1 MLSPANR
8 LGPKLILTTLAF
20 LLVLAIATAL
30 LVTQGFRQTQND
42 ATRRSSEGLEVQG
55 RDALLKLTQN
65 EANLSTNLFHQAV
78 ITANQGA
85 QYFASMA
92 ELGGSTRWDSEKNL
106 SLGSTGGLYDLRPER
121 LSDLWLPN
129 YLPGINPG
137 LERGLRDSAN
147 LDALVPSLLSE
158 NPDFVSI
165 YHINDWGMTRYYPPV
180 GIYEATQPDISVAD
194 QPFYG
199 PVTPEYNPERKTIWT
214 APYIDP
220 AGAGMIVSAVAPIY
234 QGDEFRGILG
244 VDITLKRLIDHLNSL
259 KPVENGS
266 GYAFLIDRNNRLI
279 AAPPRSL
286 GEMMGL
292 PLSNSMSITETV
304 GLNLKLSTNSEF
316 RDVLKSM
323 QEGGDGTTRITI
335 GGQPSFVSYAPL
347 PSIGWSLGIVAPVSE
362 VIGESTKVEAAIRS
376 GTDETVQTTLLMMM
390 LFFSLALIG
399 TISIS
404 RRMTQ
409 PIAALVAG
417 TRAVAAGNLDVT
429 IPVHSRDELGL
440 LAQSFNQ
447 MTAELA
453 AHRRQMETWSQTL
466 EQTVRERTA
475 DLAEAMQ
482 AAQEA
487 RAAAEQANEL
497 KTQFLAN
504 MSHELRTPLNSIINF
519 TRILM
524 VGMRGPVTDSQADYL
539 NRVRN
544 SGEHLLG
551 LINDILDLSKI
562 EAGKME
568 LFKEP
573 INIGDVIHSVMSSA
587 AGLTKGKPI
596 ELQHEVEPN
605 LPTIEVDRTRIRQVL
620 LNLLSNAAKFTDE
633 GTITVR
639 VTRQDSQVLISVRDT
654 GIGIAPEHQSLIFEE
669 FRQVEGDS
677 NRRYEGTG
685 LGLAICR
692 RLIELHNG
700 RIWLESEAGV
710 GSTFFFTLP
719 FQLVP
724 EQPVPVAPGV
734 LSHLRGAKILVIDDD
749 PAAIEIVMTYLG
761 RDGHAITGVSDS
773 RYAVEEARRL
783 KPDAIILDVLMPHK
797 DGWEVLGALKSDPD
811 LKQVPVVLYSIM
823 EEQKLGF
830 YLGASA
836 YLTKPIDEEQ
846 LRSTVAQL
854 VSQDSTILVIDDD
867 PDALEIVTAQL
878 RQLDGHTVLTA
889 NGGRAGLELIASQ
902 RPDLIILDLMMPEID
917 GFAVLQQLE
926 ANEATRAIPVVVL
939 TAKDLT
945 NQEHEFLNQRVSSL
959 LTKGFTSSGQL
970 LEKVAELLGT
980 VAEYPADS

>member
-8 LGPKLILTTLAF
+8 LGPKLILTTLVF
-20 LLVLAIATAL
+20 LLLLAIATAL

-42 ATRRSSEGLEVQG
+42 ATRRSSEGLEAQG

-65 EANLSTNLFHQAV
+65 EASLSTNLFHQAV
-78 ITANQGA
+78 ITANQA
-85 QYFASMA
+85 ADYFVSMA
-92 ELGGSTRWDSEKNL
+92 ELGGGVQWDTQKNL
-106 SLGSTGGLYDLRPER
+106 SRGSTGIMHDLRPER
-121 LSDLWLPN
+121 RSDLWLPN
-129 YLPGINPG
+129 YIPTINPG
-137 LERGLRDSAN
+137 LERGIRDSAN
-147 LDALVPSLLSE
+147 LDALVPSLLAE

-180 GIYEATQPDISVAD
+180 NIYDVTQPDISVAD
-194 QPFYG
+194 LPFYR

-214 APYIDP
+214 VPYIDP
-220 AGAGMIVSAVAPIY
+220 AGQGMMVSAVAPIY

-244 VDITLKRLIDHLNSL
+244 VDITLKRLIDHLNSIR
-259 KPVENGS
+259 PVQNGS
-266 GYAFLIDRNNRLI
+266 GYAFLVDQNGRLI
-279 AAPPRSL
+279 AAPPRAI
-286 GEMMGL
+286 GEMMGQ
-292 PLSNSMSITETV
+292 PLSDSMSITETL
-304 GLNLKLSTNSEF
+304 GLDLKQSENGGF
-316 RDVLKSM
+316 RGVLKSM
-323 QEGGDGTTRITI
+323 QRGDEGINSIVI
-335 GGQPSFVSYAPL
+335 GGRPSFISYAPL
-347 PSIGWSLGIVAPVSE
+347 PSIGWSLGIVSPVSE
-362 VIGESTKVEAAIRS
+362 VIAESTKVEAAIRV
-376 GTDETVQTTLLMMM
+376 GTDETVQITLLTMV
-390 LFFSLALIG
+390 LFFSLAVLGSIF
-399 TISIS
+399 IS

-429 IPVHSRDELGL
+429 IPVRSRDELGM

-453 AHRRQMETWSQTL
+453 THRRQMETWSQTL

-475 DLAEAMQ
+475 DLATAMQ
-482 AAQEA
+482 EAQEA
-487 RAAAEQANEL
+487 RATAEQANEL

-524 VGMRGPVTDSQADYL
+524 VGMRGPVTESQADYL
-539 NRVRN
+539 NRVRS

-573 INIGDVIHSVMSSA
+573 ISIGDVVNSVMSSA

-596 ELQHEVEPN
+596 ELRHEVEPD

-633 GTITVR
+633 GEISVR
-639 VTRQDSQVLISVRDT
+639 VKQHNGQLLISVHDT
-654 GIGIAPEHQSLIFEE
+654 GIGIAPEHLALIFEE

-692 RLIELHNG
+692 RLIELHGG
-700 RIWLESEAGV
+700 RIWVESQMDV
-710 GSTFFFTLP
+710 GSSFFFTLP
-719 FQLVP
+719 FQYVP
-724 EQPVPVAPGV
+724 EQLPMPTAPVA
-734 LSHLRGAKILVIDDD
+734 LTHLRGAKILVIDDD
-749 PAAIEIVMTYLG
+749 PAAIEIVMTYLS
-761 RDGHAITGVSDS
+761 RDGHTISGVSDS
-773 RYAVEEARRL
+773 RRALEEARRL

-797 DGWEVLGALKSDPD
+797 DGWEVLGALKADPE

-830 YLGASA
+830 YLGANA

-854 VSQDSTILVIDDD
+854 VSHDSTILAIDDD
-867 PDALEIVTAQL
+867 PDALEIITTQL
-878 RQLDGHTVLTA
+878 KLLGRHTVLTA
-889 NGGRAGLELIASQ
+889 SGGRAALELIAERQ
-902 RPDLIILDLMMPEID
+902 PDLIILDLMMPE
-917 GFAVLQQLE
+917 
-926 ANEATRAIPVVVL
+926 
-939 TAKDLT
+939 
-945 NQEHEFLNQRVSSL
+945 
-959 LTKGFTSSGQL
+959 
-970 LEKVAELLGT
+970 
-980 VAEYPADS
+980 

>member
-8 LGPKLILTTLAF
+8 LGPKLILTTLIF

-42 ATRRSSEGLEVQG
+42 ATRRSSEGLEAQG

-78 ITANQGA
+78 ITANQAA
-85 QYFASMA
+85 QYFVSMA
-92 ELGGSTRWDSEKNL
+92 ELGGSVQWDTQQNL
-106 SLGSTGGLYDLRPER
+106 SRGATGIMHDLRPER
-121 LSDLWLPN
+121 RSDLWLPN
-129 YLPGINPG
+129 YITNINPG
-137 LERGLRDSAN
+137 LERGIRDSAN
-147 LDALVPSLLSE
+147 LDALVPSLLAE

-180 GIYEATQPDISVAD
+180 NIYEVTQPDISVAD
-194 QPFYG
+194 LPFYR

-214 APYIDP
+214 VPYIDP
-220 AGAGMIVSAVAPIY
+220 AGQGMMVSAVAPIY

-244 VDITLKRLIDHLNSL
+244 VDITLKRLIDHLNAV
-259 KPVENGS
+259 KPVQSGS
-266 GYAFLIDRNNRLI
+266 GYAFLVDQQGRLI
-279 AAPPRSL
+279 AAPPHAI
-286 GEMMGL
+286 GEMMGK
-292 PLSNSMSITETV
+292 PLSDSMTITETL
-304 GLNLKLSTNSEF
+304 GLDLKDSENGGF
-316 RDVLKSM
+316 LGVLKSM
-323 QEGGDGTTRITI
+323 QRGDEGTTRITI
-335 GGQPSFVSYAPL
+335 GGKPSFVSFAPL
-347 PSIGWSLGIVAPVSE
+347 PSIGWSLGIVSPVSE
-362 VIGESTKVEAAIRS
+362 VIAQSTSVEAAIRS
-376 GTDETVQTTLLMMM
+376 GTDETVQITLLMMA

-399 TISIS
+399 TVVIS
-404 RRMTQ
+404 RRMTR

-429 IPVHSRDELGL
+429 IPVRSHDELGL

-453 AHRRQMETWSQTL
+453 ASRRRMETWSQTL

-482 AAQEA
+482 QAQEA

-524 VGMRGPVTDSQADYL
+524 VGMRGPVTESQVDYL
-539 NRVRN
+539 NRVRS

-573 INIGDVIHSVMSSA
+573 ISIGDVVHSVMSSA
-587 AGLTKGKPI
+587 AGLTKSKPI
-596 ELQHEVEPN
+596 ELHHEIEPD

-633 GTITVR
+633 GSITVR
-639 VTRQDSQVLISVRDT
+639 VTQQDSQVLISVRDT
-654 GIGIAPEHQSLIFEE
+654 GIGIAPEHQALIFEE

-692 RLIELHNG
+692 KLIELHGG
-700 RIWLESEAGV
+700 RIWVESAAGA

-719 FQLVP
+719 FQIVP
-724 EQPVPVAPGV
+724 EQPLPTTATP

-749 PAAIEIVMTYLG
+749 PAAIEIVMTYLS
-761 RDGHAITGVSDS
+761 RDGHIVTGVSDS
-773 RYAVEEARRL
+773 RYALEEARRL
-783 KPDAIILDVLMPHK
+783 QPDAIILDVLMPHK
-797 DGWEVLGALKSDPD
+797 DGWEILGALKADPE

-830 YLGASA
+830 YLGANA

-854 VSQDSTILVIDDD
+854 VSHDSTILVIDDD
-867 PDALEIVTAQL
+867 DDAREIVITQL
-878 RQLDGHTVLTA
+878 
-889 NGGRAGLELIASQ
+889 
-902 RPDLIILDLMMPEID
+902 
-917 GFAVLQQLE
+917 
-926 ANEATRAIPVVVL
+926 
-939 TAKDLT
+939 
-945 NQEHEFLNQRVSSL
+945 
-959 LTKGFTSSGQL
+959 
-970 LEKVAELLGT
+970 
-980 VAEYPADS
+980 